1 MSPTDEE
8 LDRDWKPNGRRP
20 QSTIAKVFSEEL
32 MNIFRIDNSV
42 ADLDEQVDKRKK
54 EIDHQTSELEALE
67 RRIREMEERLKGGN
81 TQTSGGGSSR
91 TAVPPSEKDQQK
103 YGGSRPGTARQGQQA
118 VPGALPPTPV
128 ESEGEYR
135 HLVLR
140 PHHHHPR
147 STGATTAL
155 SYAHA
160 QAQTH
165 LHAHPSAAPAR
176 VPNPHP
182 PPSAPIGGDADSI
195 KSMTASSISSS
206 TTFAD
211 YVIVPGFSDGDR
223 ERRQDS

>member
-81 TQTSGGGSSR
+81 TETSGGSR
-91 TAVPPSEKDQQK
+91 TAAPPSEKDQQK

-128 ESEGEYR
+128 ESEGEYH

-140 PHHHHPR
+140 PHHR
-147 STGATTAL
+147 SPASAAPP

-165 LHAHPSAAPAR
+165 LHGHPSAASAR
-176 VPNPHP
+176 GPHP
-182 PPSAPIGGDADSI
+182 HPHGPYAPAAGDADSI
-195 KSMTASSISSS
+195 KSVTASSISSS

-211 YVIVPGFSDGDR
+211 YVIVPEFPDGDR

>member
-54 EIDHQTSELEALE
+54 EIDTQTSELEALE
-67 RRIREMEERLKGGN
+67 RRIREMEERLKGGKPR
-81 TQTSGGGSSR
+81 TSAGDSSR
-91 TAVPPSEKDQQK
+91 TAASMPEKDQHK

-118 VPGALPPTPV
+118 IPGALPPTPV
-128 ESEGEYR
+128 ESEGEYH

-140 PHHHHPR
+140 PHHHRPR
-147 STGATTAL
+147 STGAAAVP

-160 QAQTH
+160 QAQAH
-165 LHAHPSAAPAR
+165 LHGHPSAAPAR
-176 VPNPHP
+176 GSHPYPH
-182 PPSAPIGGDADSI
+182 APAPVGGDADSI
-195 KSMTASSISSS
+195 RSVTASSISSS

-211 YVIVPGFSDGDR
+211 YVIVPGLSDGDR